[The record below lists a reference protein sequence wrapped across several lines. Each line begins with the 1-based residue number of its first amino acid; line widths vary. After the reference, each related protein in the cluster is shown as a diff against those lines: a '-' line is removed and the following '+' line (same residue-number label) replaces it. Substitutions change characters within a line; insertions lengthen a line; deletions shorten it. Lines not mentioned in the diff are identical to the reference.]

1 MRLVI
6 ILDVM
11 SHSLVLLT
19 SSLLALLVACSPIV
33 PSGAAVGTP
42 GAGPPCPAQPLNVIA
57 VENQYGSLALQ
68 LGGACVR
75 VVNVISSADA
85 DPHEYQVDAVTARAY
100 QSAHVILQNGL
111 GYDEFSEKLVS
122 TLSTRPVVVTFGE
135 VVGLKEG
142 DNPHIWYHPDYVARI
157 TAAIT
162 AAFKRARPEL
172 ASYFDQQATVLD
184 QSMAD
189 YRSLV
194 AEIRQ
199 KYRGT
204 PIGLTETLFVYM
216 AEATELQ
223 ILTPRRLL
231 DALSEEGQPSVT
243 DVAAVQTQIQQRQ
256 IRVLVYNAQTESNL
270 TKQWQEMATR
280 AGIPVVPV
288 TETMVPID
296 DTFQGWQTRQLR
308 ALLAALGG

>member
-1 MRLVI
+1 
-6 ILDVM
+6 
-11 SHSLVLLT
+11 
-19 SSLLALLVACSPIV
+19 
-33 PSGAAVGTP
+33 
-42 GAGPPCPAQPLNVIA
+42 
-57 VENQYGSLALQ
+57 
-68 LGGACVR
+68 
-75 VVNVISSADA
+75 
-85 DPHEYQVDAVTARAY
+85 
-100 QSAHVILQNGL
+100 
-111 GYDEFSEKLVS
+111 
-122 TLSTRPVVVTFGE
+122 
-135 VVGLKEG
+135 
-142 DNPHIWYHPDYVARI
+142 
-157 TAAIT
+157 
-162 AAFKRARPEL
+162 
-172 ASYFDQQATVLD
+172 
-184 QSMAD
+184 MAD